1 MPLLIPIAIAAAAVG
16 GTWFFSSSAG
26 SAAGTA
32 AGSGIGDA
40 AVILGIAAGVGIII
54 YAVHKSGRKV

>member
-1 MPLLIPIAIAAAAVG
+1 MPLLIPIVIGAAAIG

-26 SAAGTA
+26 TAAGTA

-40 AVILGIAAGVGIII
+40 AVIVGIAAGVGLII
-54 YAVHKSGRKV
+54 YAVHKSGKRA